1 LPSQQQLYQRRPSRQ
16 QLFILPQP
24 WLSFQLQVW
33 QQLKLIDWQL
43 DQLIVELKF
52 FVVSFLL
59 QGFPFLTQELIQL
72 PFVV

>member
-1 LPSQQQLYQRRPSRQ
+1 LPSQQQLFQRRPSRQ

-43 DQLIVELKF
+43 DQLIVELRF

-59 QGFPFLTQELIQL
+59 RGFPFLAQELIQL

>member
-1 LPSQQQLYQRRPSRQ
+1 LPSQQQLFQRRPYRQ
-16 QLFILPQP
+16 QLFILPRP

-59 QGFPFLTQELIQL
+59 QGFPFLTQELAQP

>member
-1 LPSQQQLYQRRPSRQ
+1 LPSQQQLLQRRHSRQ
-16 QLFILPQP
+16 QLFILPRP

-43 DQLIVELKF
+43 DQLIVELKL
-52 FVVSFLL
+52 FVISFLL
-59 QGFPFLTQELIQL
+59 QGFPFLTQELAQL

>member
-1 LPSQQQLYQRRPSRQ
+1 LPSQQQLLQRRHSRQ
-16 QLFILPQP
+16 QLFILPRP

-59 QGFPFLTQELIQL
+59 QGFPFLTQELAQL